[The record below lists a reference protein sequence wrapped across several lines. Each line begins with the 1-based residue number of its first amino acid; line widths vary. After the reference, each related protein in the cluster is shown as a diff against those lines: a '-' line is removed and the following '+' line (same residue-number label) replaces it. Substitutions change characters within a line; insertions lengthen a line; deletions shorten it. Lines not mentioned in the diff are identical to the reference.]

1 MSTSPKQRATGR
13 INVSNYDAKPVDDAG
28 AFTIAEVS
36 ITEEFEGDLVG
47 IGSARIVMVTEAGGG
62 TAHFAGM
69 ERFLGKIGERTGSFI
84 FENSG
89 QLSDGTLESTWRVI
103 AGSGTDQLAGL
114 HGEGGC
120 DPKGYSLEYWFE

>member
-1 MSTSPKQRATGR
+1 MSTSPKRGATGR

-69 ERFLGKIGERTGSFI
+69 ERFGFFKGADRFVHLREFRTVERWYAGIDVACDCGIGDRSAC
-84 FENSG
+84 
-89 QLSDGTLESTWRVI
+89 RI
-103 AGSGTDQLAGL
+103 AR
-114 HGEGGC
+114 
-120 DPKGYSLEYWFE
+120 